1 MPLCCWVLDL
11 TADNVGE
18 LLTVDMTCSPLL
30 QNTSSSVSSGLG
42 PGTRSL
48 SSPKDSLPFPSSGK
62 LQMGCCLCS
71 AKRSAVGGANDSCLG
86 RICSLRIIGSS
97 RDQLFEATYI
107 QPPLTVPLFLQVN
120 LGKKEYSGNVGQD
133 GFSFPV
139 TSLRDSMVLSLYD
152 ADKELVSKTEV
163 KTRSIVEL
171 GSTDV
176 VFNLD
181 SGGQIILQLQFLL
194 SDEDRKRIQEMRNS
208 VMKRKQQELFGND
221 DELYFQDSTPPKEQ
235 PEEISD
241 IPSKEDRLTLRKS
254 MSTDD
259 LKGRAVFSEIS
270 IGMNTAAP
278 KNPPLQT
285 STSEGPIDIKRL
297 PPKSDIG
304 SKRGQGEQQE
314 RRSSSAVKK
323 MISAFESSSP
333 QGPPLVPRI
342 KSEGSLEGM
351 LSDKSPTT
359 VAPPNVSGHTRT
371 VASGDIGSEP
381 RSGRR
386 ATTII
391 GNKKASASRQAGGL
405 LNAQES
411 RRRSSSRRD
420 RAAKTSMGES
430 AEKQKHHRRSVAQTH
445 SGTTS
450 SIAWTGH
457 PHICITTASRQLK
470 DLVGL
475 EHLNSMK
482 NVEAERSV
490 RGEDTEQGT
499 SDDDDAVGSKRR
511 RPDGFPALNGWLIN
525 QASVC

>member
-1 MPLCCWVLDL
+1 MP
-11 TADNVGE
+11 G
-18 LLTVDMTCSPLL
+18 SIR
-30 QNTSSSVSSGLG
+30 VS
-42 PGTRSL
+42 
-48 SSPKDSLPFPSSGK
+48 D
-62 LQMGCCLCS
+62 
-71 AKRSAVGGANDSCLG
+71 
-86 RICSLRIIGSS
+86 
-97 RDQLFEATYI
+97 I
-107 QPPLTVPLFLQVN
+107 QPPVAAPLFLQVN
-120 LGKKEYSGNVGQD
+120 LGKKVFSGYIGQD

-176 VFNLD
+176 VFSLD

-208 VMKRKQQELFGND
+208 AMKRKQQELFGNS
-221 DELYFQDSTPPKEQ
+221 DELYFQESTPPKDQ
-235 PEEISD
+235 AEEISD
-241 IPSKEDRLTLRKS
+241 IPSKEDPLMLRKS

-259 LKGRAVFSEIS
+259 LKRRVVFSEII
-270 IGMNTAAP
+270 IGTNTAVP
-278 KNPPLQT
+278 KNPLLQT
-285 STSEGPIDIKRL
+285 STSECSIVDIKGL

-304 SKRGQGEQQE
+304 SKRGQGEPE
-314 RRSSSAVKK
+314 SRSSSAVKK
-323 MISAFESSSP
+323 MISAFESGSS

-351 LSDKSPTT
+351 LSASTNPSDKSSGKVT
-359 VAPPNVSGHTRT
+359 VT
-371 VASGDIGSEP
+371 SGDIGSET
-381 RSGRR
+381 RSGRH
-386 ATTII
+386 AATII
-391 GNKKASASRQAGGL
+391 SNKKPSASRQAGL

-420 RAAKTSMGES
+420 RAAKTSMGEG
-430 AEKQKHHRRSVAQTH
+430 AEKQNHHRRSIAPMH
-445 SGTTS
+445 PGATS

-482 NVEAERSV
+482 NAQQSARE
-490 RGEDTEQGT
+490 EDTEEGT
-499 SDDDDAVGSKRR
+499 SNDDAVGSKRR
-511 RPDGFPALNGWLIN
+511 RFYGFPALNGWLIN
-525 QASVC
+525 QGVRGVIVIIACGAVFLNNM

>member
-1 MPLCCWVLDL
+1 MPGSIRI
-11 TADNVGE
+11 AD
-18 LLTVDMTCSPLL
+18 
-30 QNTSSSVSSGLG
+30 
-42 PGTRSL
+42 
-48 SSPKDSLPFPSSGK
+48 
-62 LQMGCCLCS
+62 
-71 AKRSAVGGANDSCLG
+71 
-86 RICSLRIIGSS
+86 
-97 RDQLFEATYI
+97 I
-107 QPPLTVPLFLQVN
+107 QPPLTVPLFLQVK

-221 DELYFQDSTPPKEQ
+221 DELYFQDSTAPKEQ

-270 IGMNTAAP
+270 IGTNTAAP

-304 SKRGQGEQQE
+304 SKRGQGEQQD

-333 QGPPLVPRI
+333 QVPPLVPRI

-371 VASGDIGSEP
+371 GGKVTVTSGDIGSEP

-430 AEKQKHHRRSVAQTH
+430 AEKQKHHRRSVAPTH

-450 SIAWTGH
+450 SIAWSTGH

-482 NVEAERSV
+482 NAEAERSV
-490 RGEDTEQGT
+490 RGEDTEQGMGN
-499 SDDDDAVGSKRR
+499 DDDDAVGSTSKRR

-525 QASVC
+525 QGVRGVIVIIACGAVFLNNR

>member
-1 MPLCCWVLDL
+1 MP
-11 TADNVGE
+11 G
-18 LLTVDMTCSPLL
+18 SIR
-30 QNTSSSVSSGLG
+30 VS
-42 PGTRSL
+42 
-48 SSPKDSLPFPSSGK
+48 D
-62 LQMGCCLCS
+62 
-71 AKRSAVGGANDSCLG
+71 
-86 RICSLRIIGSS
+86 
-97 RDQLFEATYI
+97 I
-107 QPPLTVPLFLQVN
+107 QPPVAAPLFLQVN
-120 LGKKEYSGNVGQD
+120 LGKKEYSGYIGQD

-176 VFNLD
+176 VFTLD
-181 SGGQIILQLQFLL
+181 SGGEIILQLQFLL

-208 VMKRKQQELFGND
+208 AMKRKQQELFGNG
-221 DELYFQDSTPPKEQ
+221 DELYFQESTPPKEQ
-235 PEEISD
+235 AEEISD
-241 IPSKEDRLTLRKS
+241 IPNKEDRLTLRKS

-259 LKGRAVFSEIS
+259 LKRRAVFSEIS
-270 IGMNTAAP
+270 IGTNKAAS
-278 KNPPLQT
+278 KKPPLQA
-285 STSEGPIDIKRL
+285 STSEGPIDMKGL
-297 PPKSDIG
+297 PPRSDIG
-304 SKRGQGEQQE
+304 SKRGQGEPE
-314 RRSSSAVKK
+314 SRSSSAVKK

-351 LSDKSPTT
+351 LSASTNPSDKLPTT
-359 VAPPNVSGHTRT
+359 GVPPNV
-371 VASGDIGSEP
+371 SGDIGSES

-391 GNKKASASRQAGGL
+391 SNKKPSASRQAGL

-430 AEKQKHHRRSVAQTH
+430 AEKQKHHRRSIVPIH
-445 SGTTS
+445 SGGTS
-450 SIAWTGH
+450 SITWAGH

-482 NVEAERSV
+482 NAHQSTRE
-490 RGEDTEQGT
+490 EDTEEGT
-499 SDDDDAVGSKRR
+499 SNDDAVGSKRR
-511 RPDGFPALNGWLIN
+511 RFYGFPALNGWLIN
-525 QASVC
+525 QGVRGVIVIIACGAVFLNNM

>member
-1 MPLCCWVLDL
+1 M
-11 TADNVGE
+11 
-18 LLTVDMTCSPLL
+18 
-30 QNTSSSVSSGLG
+30 
-42 PGTRSL
+42 L
-48 SSPKDSLPFPSSGK
+48 SFVCKHRFFY
-62 LQMGCCLCS
+62 
-71 AKRSAVGGANDSCLG
+71 A
-86 RICSLRIIGSS
+86 
-97 RDQLFEATYI
+97 
-107 QPPLTVPLFLQVN
+107 VN
-120 LGKKEYSGNVGQD
+120 LGKKEYSGYIGQD

-176 VFNLD
+176 VFTLD
-181 SGGQIILQLQFLL
+181 SGGEIILQLQFLL
-194 SDEDRKRIQEMRNS
+194 SDEDRKRIQEMVICQFDGSCCFHENSENILLERFILSYGILLMFILFPFIQRNS
-208 VMKRKQQELFGND
+208 AMKRKQQELFGNG
-221 DELYFQDSTPPKEQ
+221 DELYFQESTPPKEQ
-235 PEEISD
+235 AEEISD
-241 IPSKEDRLTLRKS
+241 IPNKEDRLTLRKS

-259 LKGRAVFSEIS
+259 LKRRAVFSEIS
-270 IGMNTAAP
+270 IGTNKAAS
-278 KNPPLQT
+278 KKPPLQA
-285 STSEGPIDIKRL
+285 STSEGPIDMKGL
-297 PPKSDIG
+297 PPRSDIG
-304 SKRGQGEQQE
+304 SKRGQGEPE
-314 RRSSSAVKK
+314 SRSSSAVKK

-351 LSDKSPTT
+351 LSASTNPSDKLPTT
-359 VAPPNVSGHTRT
+359 GVPPNV
-371 VASGDIGSEP
+371 SGDIGSES

-391 GNKKASASRQAGGL
+391 SNKKPSASRQAGL

-430 AEKQKHHRRSVAQTH
+430 AEKQKHHRRSIVPIH
-445 SGTTS
+445 SGGTS
-450 SIAWTGH
+450 SITWAGH

-482 NVEAERSV
+482 NAHQSTRE
-490 RGEDTEQGT
+490 EDTEEGT
-499 SDDDDAVGSKRR
+499 SNDDAVGSKRR
-511 RPDGFPALNGWLIN
+511 RFYGFPALNGWLIN
-525 QASVC
+525 QGVRGVIVIIACGAVFLNNM